1 MFVILNFM
9 VDDLICGII
18 YNLVLTK
25 KDKRKIDRKKEWKR
39 KKGKER

>member
-1 MFVILNFM
+1 M

-25 KDKRKIDRKKEWKR
+25 KDKRKIDRQKKRMKKKER
-39 KKGKER
+39 KGKIDF